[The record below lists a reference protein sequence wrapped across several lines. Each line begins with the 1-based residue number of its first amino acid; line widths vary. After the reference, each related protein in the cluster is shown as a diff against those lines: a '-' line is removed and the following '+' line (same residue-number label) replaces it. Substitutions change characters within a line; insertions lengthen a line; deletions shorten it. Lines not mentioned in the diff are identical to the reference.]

1 MSDNKRVN
9 THFKG
14 ISSIIGFSNTHKVL
28 GVIVAYVC
36 RHARIYKYVQNEYRL
51 TMPMVNQTVIKI
63 INESIVI
70 AHSPTFLYDG

>member
-14 ISSIIGFSNTHKVL
+14 ISSIIGFYDTHKVS

-36 RHARIYKYVQNEYRL
+36 TQARIYKYVQNEYRL
-51 TMPMVNQTVIKI
+51 TMVWLIKR
-63 INESIVI
+63 
-70 AHSPTFLYDG
+70 